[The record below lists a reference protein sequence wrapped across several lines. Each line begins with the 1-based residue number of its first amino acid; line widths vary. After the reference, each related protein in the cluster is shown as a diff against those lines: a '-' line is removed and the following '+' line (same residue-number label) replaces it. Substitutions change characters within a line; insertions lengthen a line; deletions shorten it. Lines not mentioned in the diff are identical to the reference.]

1 MDFRTDQITLVLE
14 YFSSLAQRFPEQP
27 VGIILRKDLLEMIGK
42 IFCMYTKACF
52 FRIRLNVSVNQDNS
66 LFWFIIMLVYK
77 YYNQQFLFNLL
88 DITSAS
94 LYGLKCHR
102 GASRIKTFHC
112 KKKCRDSRYQGW
124 YTSSNILHK
133 YTITYKL
140 HLEGW

>member
-77 YYNQQFLFNLL
+77 YYNQQFLFNNL
-88 DITSAS
+88 DSITS
-94 LYGLKCHR
+94 LRLCMG
-102 GASRIKTFHC
+102 
-112 KKKCRDSRYQGW
+112 
-124 YTSSNILHK
+124 SNVTEGQVVSKHFIVRKNVVIRVTKVGILAVIF
-133 YTITYKL
+133 YISTL
-140 HLEGW
+140 